1 MEVADLTAEYKKFS
15 AHYKNESDRAVV
27 LLASSY
33 LDEILE
39 RLLSKRLVP
48 CKRTK
53 ALFSGYAPLAT
64 FSARIDIA
72 FAVGIIPGH
81 LARDLH
87 IIRKLRNLCAHKAD
101 KLEFSSE
108 EITQLCN
115 SLSHSHGPPRTDG
128 STGSKIND
136 ARVIFLN
143 SIFFCN
149 LHMNCELTRITEI
162 KAPKF
167 QWKEVIGED

>member
-1 MEVADLTAEYKKFS
+1 MEDTGLASEYAEFS
-15 AHYKNESDRAVV
+15 EHYEGESDRAVV

-48 CKRTK
+48 CKRTR

-72 FAVGIIPGH
+72 FAVGIIPDH

-87 IIRKLRNLCAHKAD
+87 IIRKL
-101 KLEFSSE
+101 
-108 EITQLCN
+108 
-115 SLSHSHGPPRTDG
+115 
-128 STGSKIND
+128 
-136 ARVIFLN
+136 
-143 SIFFCN
+143 
-149 LHMNCELTRITEI
+149 
-162 KAPKF
+162 
-167 QWKEVIGED
+167 

>member
-1 MEVADLTAEYKKFS
+1 MDESSLVTEYAKFT
-15 AHYKNESDRAVV
+15 AHYEGESDRAVV

-33 LDEILE
+33 LDAILE
-39 RLLSKRLVP
+39 RLLSKCLVP

-72 FAVGIIPGH
+72 FAVGVIPNH

-108 EITQLCN
+108 EIKDLCN
-115 SLSHSHGPPRTDG
+115 NLSHSNGPPRTDG
-128 STGSKIND
+128 SIGRKIKD
-136 ARVIFLN
+136 PRVIFLN

-149 LHMNCELTRITEI
+149 IHMDSELPRIAAI

-167 QWKEVIGED
+167 QWKEVVGED